1 MTHDPL
7 VDVTRLL
14 SEAVR
19 DPGDVT
25 AVPVARDEAI
35 ERLAGALR
43 ARARARR
50 RRRIFG
56 SLAIAASAA
65 GLVGAGIFAE
75 RHDHDAARSELGR
88 VHEPAGAVTVVHG
101 GRAASLGADALVAE
115 GSELRTPANAQA
127 RLDFAS
133 GTKVTLG
140 GETHVRL
147 VEQSKK
153 KRFAL
158 EAGSIAA
165 KVAKLGHGER
175 FVVATS
181 DSEIEVHGTE
191 FRVSIVEP
199 EPSCGGGT
207 PTRLQ
212 VTEGI
217 VAVRHAGVETL
228 VLAGETWPRCDAPIS
243 AAALP
248 PGRSE
253 SPRIVAGDR
262 SGAPPSTHSVVAHQ
276 PSPSP
281 AAPASPARSPL
292 TEQNDLYSQA
302 MREKQE
308 GLSAAAIATLDQLLE
323 KYPHGPLSE
332 SARLQRMRILGATD
346 RTRAVGAA
354 TEYLERYPSG
364 FGRAEAEA
372 LAAGER

>member
-19 DPGDVT
+19 DTGDVN
-25 AVPVARDEAI
+25 AVPVARNDAI
-35 ERLAGALR
+35 ERLAGALHT
-43 ARARARR
+43 RARARR

-56 SLAIAASAA
+56 SLAMAVAAA

-75 RHDHDAARSELGR
+75 RHDHAPARSELGR
-88 VHEPAGAVTVVHG
+88 VHEPDGALTVVRG

-115 GSELRTPANAQA
+115 GSELRTPTNAQA
-127 RLDFAS
+127 RLDFTS
-133 GTKVTLG
+133 GTQVTLG

-165 KVAKLGHGER
+165 RVAKLGPGER

-181 DSEIEVHGTE
+181 DAEVEVHGTE
-191 FRVSIVEP
+191 FRVSIVAP

-212 VTEGI
+212 VTEGV
-217 VAVRHAGVETL
+217 VAVRHAGIETL
-228 VLAGETWPRCDAPIS
+228 VAAGETWPRCDAPTA

-248 PGRSE
+248 PGPSE
-253 SPRIVAGDR
+253 SPRSAESAR
-262 SGAPPSTHSVVAHQ
+262 SGAHSSTHSVVAHR
-276 PSPSP
+276 PSPTPPGS
-281 AAPASPARSPL
+281 AAPVGSPL

-308 GLSAAAIATLDQLLE
+308 GHSAAAIATLDQLLE
-323 KYPHGPLSE
+323 KYPRGPLSE
-332 SARLQRMRILGATD
+332 SARLQRMRILAATD
-346 RTRAVGAA
+346 RARAVGAA
-354 TEYLERYPSG
+354 TDYLERHPDG
-364 FGRAEAEA
+364 FGRAEAAA
-372 LAAGER
+372 LATGDR